1 MDTEATTLKVF
12 CGYDK
17 REAIGFHV
25 FVQSL
30 IERSS
35 IPLEII
41 PLSGEQRDGTN
52 AFIYA
57 RFLVPHL
64 CNFQGRAIFLDA
76 SDMLMRADIAELVAL
91 FDDSKAVQ
99 VVQHDYQTRSPRKYI
114 GTDMEAKNADYPRK
128 NWSSL
133 ILWNCEHQFHRCL
146 TPGFVRTST
155 GSFLHRFGWL
165 PDSLIGALPNAWNR
179 LVGEQDGEAKIAH
192 WTLGIPGI
200 EHYSKSAYADE
211 WRATLDRM
219 LRGPAEVSCETLR
232 AA

>member
-1 MDTEATTLKVF
+1 MDTEATQPLRVF
-12 CGYDK
+12 CGYDP

-30 IERSS
+30 IEHSS

-41 PLSGEQRDGTN
+41 PLSGEQRDGSN

-57 RFLVPHL
+57 RFLVPYL
-64 CNFQGRAIFLDA
+64 CGYQGRAIFLDA

-91 FDDSKAVQ
+91 YDPFMAVQ
-99 VVQHDYQTRSPRKYI
+99 VVKHDYETNAKRKYI
-114 GTDMEAKNADYPRK
+114 GTDMEADNANYPRK

-133 ILWNCEHQFHRCL
+133 ILWNCAHYMHRGM
-146 TPGFVRTST
+146 TPAVIASKK
-155 GSFLHRFGWL
+155 GSYLHRFGWI
-165 PDSLIGALPNAWNR
+165 PDERIGALPPAFNA
-179 LVGEQDGEAKIAH
+179 LVGEQDVSGAKIAH

-200 EHYSKSAYADE
+200 EHYSKSEYADE

-219 LRGPAEVSCETLR
+219 LRGPTVTTAR
-232 AA
+232 MAA